1 MCRSGCFAI
10 LLLAACAACGGPAPT
25 PPRPL
30 GSGPRAAPP
39 RATCGGFSPQAFL
52 ERHAKAYGTPA
63 AVEATLPLVMDG
75 AIEVEGKA
83 GDRQLVLAKDRFRV
97 TGAIGPSAFAAG
109 VDAEGPWS
117 IGSASGVF
125 ERLLDDEA
133 LGVRIDPWFFRRG
146 YVAFDPARDKATC
159 QDDKVTVSYQR
170 PEIGDPVMVFDVDS
184 ASLLSFEH
192 RQADGRKTLVTIAS
206 WTEADKGVRWPRKWT
221 EHPVTG
227 SATVSTL
234 AKITSGLTCSSWA
247 TAALAP
253 PTLEGDA
260 CLAPPPERLRVP
272 MIHLFGQLLVRASI
286 GTRPVWALLDSGAG
300 ITCVDATTPSG
311 EAFKPALE
319 VHGSGSTQKIKL
331 GIGALPDIALGDLHA
346 VEVPTA
352 SVPIPALASFGN
364 KRPELI
370 LGYSFF
376 AAAAVRVDFKKGE
389 VVLAKSAAGL
399 ASPNARKLAARH
411 VDGKLLVDGEIE
423 GHAAVFQLDTGN
435 SGGLDLVKRWA
446 SKHGIPGEKKT
457 LVVRGRFGAGEAE
470 TESTYFRLGHAS
482 LGPIKADRTVAQI
495 SDPPDTGHVA
505 GLAGN
510 AMLARCDAVVFD
522 HAGRTVHLEG
532 ACDKPVPEQR
542 IGWGVDPKPDP
553 SVKDRPW
560 LVVMVAPG
568 GAAAAA
574 GVEKGDRLLEVD
586 GVPANDD
593 VNVFSRLDTKPDG
606 AKIPLVVSRNGVK
619 KTLTL
624 VLQPLMPRE
633 G

>member
-1 MCRSGCFAI
+1 MT
-10 LLLAACAACGGPAPT
+10 CA
-25 PPRPL
+25 
-30 GSGPRAAPP
+30 
-39 RATCGGFSPQAFL
+39 GFEVQAFL
-52 ERHAKAYGTPA
+52 ARHAKAYGSPA
-63 AVEATLPLVMDG
+63 AVEASLPLVMDG
-75 AIEVEGKA
+75 AVEVEGKA
-83 GDRQLVLAKDRFRV
+83 GERQLVLAKDKYRV

-109 VDAEGPWS
+109 IDAQGPWS
-117 IGSASGVF
+117 IGSSSGVF

-133 LGVRIDPWFFRRG
+133 LGVRIDPWIFRRA
-146 YVAFDPARDKATC
+146 YVTFDPAKDKATC
-159 QDDKVTVSYQR
+159 QDEKVTISYAR
-170 PEIGDPVMVFDVDS
+170 PDVGDPVMVFDVDS

-192 RQADGRKTLVTIAS
+192 RQSDGRKILVTIAS
-206 WTEADKGVRWPRKWT
+206 WTDAGDHQEGRVRWPRKWT
-221 EHPVTG
+221 DHPPTG
-227 SATVSTL
+227 SATTSTL
-234 AKITSGLTCSSWA
+234 AKITSGLSCKSWA

-260 CLAPPPERLRVP
+260 CLAPPPERFTLRWPASGRVRVP

-319 VHGSGSTQKIKL
+319 IHGAGSTQKIKL

-346 VEVPTA
+346 IEVPTA
-352 SVPIPALASFGN
+352 SVPIPALAAFGN

-376 AAAAVRVDFKKGE
+376 AAAAVRVDYKKGE
-389 VVLAKSAAGL
+389 VILAKSAAGL
-399 ASPNARKLAARH
+399 AAPNARKVTARH

-423 GHAAVFQLDTGN
+423 GHAAIFQLDTGN

-446 SKHGIPGEKKT
+446 SKHGIPGDKKT
-457 LVVRGRFGAGEAE
+457 LVVRGRFGAGEGE
-470 TESTYFRLGHAS
+470 TESTYFRLAHAS

-495 SDPPDTGHVA
+495 SDPPDTGDVA

-510 AMLARCDAVVFD
+510 AMLARCDAAVFD
-522 HAGRTVHLEG
+522 HAARTIYLEG
-532 ACDKPVPEQR
+532 ACEKPVPEQR

-553 SVKDRPW
+553 AVKDRPW
-560 LVVMVAPG
+560 LVVAVAPG

-574 GVEKGDRLLEVD
+574 GVEKGDRLLEID

-593 VNVFSRLDTKPDG
+593 VNVFSRLDAKPDG
-606 AKIPLVVSRNGVK
+606 AKIAVVVSRGGAK

-624 VLQPLMPRE
+624 VLQPLLPRE